1 MRELT
6 SDTLMRSMQT
16 GGLAM
21 NELDPVAGQWYL
33 RPDGLKFEVIDIDE
47 DGLIEVQNQDGTLDE
62 IDVEDWPKINLELVP
77 QSEDATASFDN
88 VPFPDE
94 ADGGDP
100 VDIESVMIE
109 PQRVALEEITA
120 DDVADE
126 DDKVIDSERDAGVDE

>member
-1 MRELT
+1 MRVLV
-6 SDTLMRSMQT
+6 SDTLMQGIHK

-21 NELDPVAGQWYL
+21 NELDPVAGQWYV
-33 RPDGLKFEVIDIDE
+33 RPDGLKFEVIDIDA

-62 IDVEDWPKINLELVP
+62 IDVEDWPRINVELTT
-77 QSEDATASFDN
+77 QSEDPTASFDN

-100 VDIESVMIE
+100 VEFESVVIE

-120 DDVADE
+120 SDEPDEGLADE
-126 DDKVIDSERDAGVDE
+126 SE